1 MRQRLNKYGGLGW
14 VLLVCAAVGCGQSG
28 RTYVLDEELARSSLE
43 DALQAW
49 VDGQTP
55 EDLQPTIIMGDQG
68 WAEGRKLGSF
78 EILPDE
84 ETTDGSNLYIRVKRK
99 FADDN
104 RTMESKVTY
113 IVGTSPAITIFPQ

>member
-84 ETTDGSNLYIRVKRK
+84 ETTD
-99 FADDN
+99 
-104 RTMESKVTY
+104 
-113 IVGTSPAITIFPQ
+113 